1 MVVCANR
8 ATRPSVELLKT
19 AATRADFRS
28 DQISMELTLISASL
42 STALILSNA
51 ASILLAAS
59 QLKRRTTIAP
69 PAGRSPAVSIVV
81 PSRGVEPFTHETL
94 ERAFALDWPRYE
106 LIFCVA
112 HADDPVVKLIN
123 RAIARFPQVP
133 ARLLIG
139 DDRVSANPK
148 LNNCVKG
155 WEAARHDWVILAD
168 SNVLMP
174 RDYVEHMM
182 AAWQHGTGLVCSTPI
197 GSRPDGFWADVECAF
212 LNTLQARW
220 QYAGAAL
227 GLGFAQ
233 GKSMLW
239 NKPMLDA
246 NGGIRALAA
255 EIAEDAAAT
264 KLVNGLGLRVNLVA
278 APFEQP
284 LGQRTFGEI
293 WSRQARWARLRRVTF
308 PLFFAPEILT
318 GAAVPLALALIAAAS
333 AGVSLWAT
341 AIAVLTA
348 FYLPE
353 CALALAKGWHVSTGM
368 IAATVA
374 RDVMLPAIWARGWL
388 DGAVDWRGN
397 AMTIRTKTAELEET
411 PSSA

>member
-1 MVVCANR
+1 M
-8 ATRPSVELLKT
+8 ELALT
-19 AATRADFRS
+19 AAFAS
-28 DQISMELTLISASL
+28 SAL
-42 STALILSNA
+42 LLSNL
-51 ASILLAAS
+51 ASILLASSKLQA
-59 QLKRRTTIAP
+59 RRLIP
-69 PAGRSPAVSIVV
+69 PPSDEQPPVSIVV
-81 PSRGVEPFTHETL
+81 PSRGVEPFTQETL
-94 ERAFALDWPRYE
+94 QRAFSLDWPRYE

-123 RAIARFPQVP
+123 RAIVLFPNVP

-139 DDRVSANPK
+139 DDRVSSNPK

-155 WEAARHDWVILAD
+155 WEAARNHWVILAD

-174 RDYVEHMM
+174 RDYVQHLM
-182 AAWQHGTGLVCSTPI
+182 AAWRTNTGLICSTPI
-197 GSRPDGFWADVECAF
+197 GSRPDGFWAEVECAF

-220 QYAGAAL
+220 QYAGEAL

-239 NKPMLDA
+239 NKPMLDT

-278 APFEQP
+278 SPFEQP
-284 LGQRTFGEI
+284 LGQRRLADI

-318 GAAVPLALALIAAAS
+318 GVAVPLALALVAAAS
-333 AGVSLWAT
+333 AGVSLPAT
-341 AIAVLTA
+341 VLAVLA
-348 FYLPE
+348 AAYIPE
-353 CALALAKGWHVSTGM
+353 CALAAAKGWHLSLRMVPAM
-368 IAATVA
+368 MV
-374 RDVMLPAIWARGWL
+374 RDMMLPAIWARGWL
-388 DGAVDWRGN
+388 SGAVDWRGN
-397 AMTIRTKTAELEET
+397 IMTIGTKTAELEEV
-411 PSSA
+411 SSGA

>member
-1 MVVCANR
+1 
-8 ATRPSVELLKT
+8 
-19 AATRADFRS
+19 
-28 DQISMELTLISASL
+28 MELTLIAATL
-42 STALILSNA
+42 STALILSNL
-51 ASILLAAS
+51 ASIVLAAS
-59 QLKRRTTIAP
+59 RLKRRRTIAP
-69 PAGRSPAVSIVV
+69 PAGKPRPVSIVV
-81 PSRGVEPFTHETL
+81 PSRGVEPFTQETL
-94 ERAFALDWPRYE
+94 ERAFSLDWPRYE

-123 RAIARFPQVP
+123 RTIVRFPKVP
-133 ARLLIG
+133 ARLLVG
-139 DDRVSANPK
+139 DDRISANPK

-155 WEAARHDWVILAD
+155 WEAARHDWVVLAD

-174 RDYVEHMM
+174 RDYIQHLM
-182 AAWQHGTGLVCSTPI
+182 AAWRPGTGLVCSTPI
-197 GSRPDGFWADVECAF
+197 GSRPAGFWAEVECAF

-220 QYAGAAL
+220 QYAGDAL

-264 KLVNGLGLRVNLVA
+264 KLVNSLGLRVNLVA

-284 LGQRTFGEI
+284 LGRRSFDEI

-318 GAAVPLALALIAAAS
+318 GAVVPLVLALIAAAS
-333 AGVSLWAT
+333 AGFSLWAT
-341 AIAVLTA
+341 ALAVLAA

-353 CALALAKGWHVSTGM
+353 CALAWSKGWYLSPRMV
-368 IAATVA
+368 AAIVA
-374 RDVMLPAIWARGWL
+374 RDLILPAMWGRGWL
-388 DGAVDWRGN
+388 GGAVDWRGN
-397 AMTIRTKTAELEET
+397 AMIIGTKTAELEET
-411 PSSA
+411 PSGA